1 MLARELPDILC
12 FYRIFISLAILATM
26 PKGWAFGILYSIA
39 LISDLLDGYIYRKVN
54 SHPRHWFNRLP
65 ISMDPIADFIYG
77 ISGLIIG
84 IRLGSVNIG
93 FVIATVIICIGGN
106 VILQKVSGIT
116 WQIIANLLTYGFFA
130 IMIFADAIVWQMS
143 VGSLWHR
150 GFIPTMT
157 VFYIIYF
164 IVRDKSRTI
173 RKEGKI

>member
-1 MLARELPDILC
+1 
-12 FYRIFISLAILATM
+12 
-26 PKGWAFGILYSIA
+26 
-39 LISDLLDGYIYRKVN
+39 
-54 SHPRHWFNRLP
+54 
-65 ISMDPIADFIYG
+65 MDPIADFIYG